1 MGLKVVSDKLT
12 RTHQLQTLPLEWEGG
27 YSAAVT
33 SQPWPPVHPCPHPRM
48 LLEARGLG
56 EWGEEGSRAK
66 GEEGLEE
73 AGQGVT
79 VLAVTLQQQVVQQ
92 GTATSAATGQREIGP
107 GVDYLKRL
115 ALTVEIHAQVLKRGM
130 P

>member
-1 MGLKVVSDKLT
+1 MVSDKLT

-33 SQPWPPVHPCPHPRM
+33 SQPWPPVHPCPHPCM

-73 AGQGVT
+73 AGQTVT
-79 VLAVTLQQQVVQQ
+79 VLTVTLQQHVVQQ
-92 GTATSAATGQREIGP
+92 GTVTPAETGHREKGP
-107 GVDYLKRL
+107 GVDCLKLL
-115 ALTVEIHAQVLKRGM
+115 ADCRDTCSGVEERDALV
-130 P
+130 

>member
-1 MGLKVVSDKLT
+1 MVSDKLT
-12 RTHQLQTLPLEWEGG
+12 RTHQLQTLPVEWEGG

-33 SQPWPPVHPCPHPRM
+33 SQRWHPVHPCPHPRM

-92 GTATSAATGQREIGP
+92 GTATSAMTGQREIRP
-107 GVDYLKRL
+107 GVDYPKRL

>member
-1 MGLKVVSDKLT
+1 
-12 RTHQLQTLPLEWEGG
+12 
-27 YSAAVT
+27 
-33 SQPWPPVHPCPHPRM
+33 M

-115 ALTVEIHAQVLKRGM
+115 ALTVEIHAQVLERDALVRRGVLVLM
-130 P
+130 FEALLLALTFALLKHLLQVKSRCS